1 MQTQGGVEMGE
12 HMRVQTREHDRRAL
26 AGSGDGGEVEGM
38 AVGVWES
45 EGAEEGDGVVE
56 AVGCG

>member
-1 MQTQGGVEMGE
+1 MGE
-12 HMRVQTREHDRRAL
+12 HMRVQAREHDRCAL
-26 AGSGDGGEVEGM
+26 GVEMVEGM